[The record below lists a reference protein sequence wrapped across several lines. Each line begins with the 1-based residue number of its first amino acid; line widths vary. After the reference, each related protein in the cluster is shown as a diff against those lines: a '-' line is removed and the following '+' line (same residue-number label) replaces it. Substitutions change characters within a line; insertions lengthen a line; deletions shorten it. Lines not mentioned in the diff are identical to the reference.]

1 MGKVVL
7 ITGGAR
13 SGKSSYAESLCKKSE
28 NEVVYIAT
36 AEILDQEMSDRVRKH
51 REQRPKNWR
60 TVECW
65 NFISP
70 SLPQILEHSKTIL
83 LDCLTMLV
91 SNLMFLE
98 PVLDYEHADME
109 RINEREVL
117 ILQEIDRVLEMV
129 KTSTSTLIVV
139 TNELG
144 MGIVPENR
152 LSRIYRDI
160 VGRINQRVAGSADDV
175 YFLVS
180 GIPVPIKKDGVMIN
194 D

>member
-7 ITGGAR
+7 VTGGAR

-65 NFISP
+65 NFVSP
-70 SLPQILEHSKTIL
+70 SLPQIMEHSKTIL

-91 SNLMFLE
+91 SNLMFLD
-98 PVLDYEHADME
+98 PVLDYEHAGME
-109 RINEREVL
+109 RINEREGL
-117 ILQEIDRVLEMV
+117 ILQEIDRMLEIA

-160 VGRINQRVAGSADDV
+160 VGRMNQRVGKSADDV

-180 GIPVPIKKDGVMIN
+180 GIPVSIKKDGVMIN

>member
-1 MGKVVL
+1 
-7 ITGGAR
+7 
-13 SGKSSYAESLCKKSE
+13 
-28 NEVVYIAT
+28 
-36 AEILDQEMSDRVRKH
+36 
-51 REQRPKNWR
+51 
-60 TVECW
+60 
-65 NFISP
+65 
-70 SLPQILEHSKTIL
+70 
-83 LDCLTMLV
+83 
-91 SNLMFLE
+91 MFLE